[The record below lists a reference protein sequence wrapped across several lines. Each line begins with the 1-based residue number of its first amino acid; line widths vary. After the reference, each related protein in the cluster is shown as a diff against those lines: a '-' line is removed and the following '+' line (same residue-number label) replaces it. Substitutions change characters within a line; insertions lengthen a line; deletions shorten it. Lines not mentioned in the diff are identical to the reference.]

1 MAALWNIAVLDRGPD
16 WVTVEVRQAHP
27 DAGPFPEARS
37 FALRLLHERAWELDS
52 SFQYRA
58 LGAVGAACD
67 SKQVLDEAWVTAN
80 VDRFIAGMTT
90 EDPGVMAL
98 DEAAAERRVA
108 EQLGLG
114 DVAQLGD
121 EDRERFD
128 AAYQQFWKTLSALP
142 ARRYR
147 IQATDPGYL
156 AQVAAGDRWA
166 SAAF

>member
-1 MAALWNIAVLDRGPD
+1 MAALWNIAVLDKGPD

-37 FALRLLHERAWELDS
+37 FALRLLHERAWEFDA

-58 LGAVGAACD
+58 LGPLGAACD
-67 SKQVLDEAWVTAN
+67 SRQVLDEAWLAAN
-80 VDRFIAGMTT
+80 VDRFIAGIATQ
-90 EDPGVMAL
+90 DPEVAAL
-98 DEAAAERRVA
+98 DEATAERRVA
-108 EQLGLG
+108 DQLGLG

-121 EDRERFD
+121 DDRERFD
-128 AAYQQFWKTLSALP
+128 AAYQKFWKTPSALP

-147 IQATDPGYL
+147 IQVTDPGYL
-156 AQVAAGDRWA
+156 SHVAAGDRWA

>member
-1 MAALWNIAVLDRGPD
+1 MAALWNIAVLDKGPD

-37 FALRLLHERAWELDS
+37 FALRLLHERAWEFDA
-52 SFQYRA
+52 SFHYRA
-58 LGAVGAACD
+58 LGPLGAACD

-80 VDRFIAGMTT
+80 VDRFIAGIVTQ
-90 EDPGVMAL
+90 DPEVTAI

-108 EQLGLG
+108 DQLGLG

-121 EDRERFD
+121 DDRERFD
-128 AAYQQFWKTLSALP
+128 AAYQQFWNTPSALP

-147 IQATDPGYL
+147 IEVPDPGYL
-156 AQVAAGDRWA
+156 SHIAVGERWA